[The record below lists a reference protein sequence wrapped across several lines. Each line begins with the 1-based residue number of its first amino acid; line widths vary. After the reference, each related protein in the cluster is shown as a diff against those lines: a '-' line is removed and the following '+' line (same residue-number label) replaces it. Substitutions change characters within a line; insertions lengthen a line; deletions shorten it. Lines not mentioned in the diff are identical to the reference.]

1 MITSTIFQQYHGDFR
16 ENDFTFVPRRHS
28 KVFFYHMGT
37 AEERMRR
44 KAGSNLDVT
53 VAATN

>member
-1 MITSTIFQQYHGDFR
+1 MVIL
-16 ENDFTFVPRRHS
+16 EKNDFTFVPRRHS
-28 KVFFYHMGT
+28 KFFFFFFYHMGT

>member
-1 MITSTIFQQYHGDFR
+1 MVIL
-16 ENDFTFVPRRHS
+16 EKNDFTFVPRRHS
-28 KVFFYHMGT
+28 KVFYHMGT